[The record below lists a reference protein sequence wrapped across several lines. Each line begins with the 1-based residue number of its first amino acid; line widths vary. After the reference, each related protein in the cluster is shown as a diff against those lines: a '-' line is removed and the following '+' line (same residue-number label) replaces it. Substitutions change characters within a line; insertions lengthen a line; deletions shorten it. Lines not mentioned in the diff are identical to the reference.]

1 MGQQRKIEEMT
12 FDDFSERIA
21 HDVIEKK
28 IMQFND
34 DHVILVCGDEGKRK
48 STFTLALA
56 CNVYRKLGR
65 TPTTDMLKYSWPE
78 YREANLFA
86 LKNMKPLLR
95 DPRLAMKMVREYG
108 IDDDNTEEL
117 RKIWDKEM
125 DVKKGD
131 IVVFDEACEIN
142 ARASMSQTNKDFT
155 GLMIKNRF
163 LGLLHFLNI
172 PKPMSLDI
180 YPREQRARGMVWCCA
195 DYNDAI
201 TERLSRIY
209 YYTKETYSEIFA
221 AKRYWNLFTNQDKLI
236 RAVPPDFQI
245 TELGDLRTYIPDNIA
260 VFYESKKWA
269 FNYSGLL
276 ADALGKNKRTFNKD
290 RLVRPGE
297 SKAEWFE
304 RTGLSPSYYNTFRLV
319 K

>member
-1 MGQQRKIEEMT
+1 MSQRKIEEMT
-12 FDDFSERIA
+12 FDEFANKMA

-28 IMQFND
+28 ILKFND

-56 CNVYRKLGR
+56 CEVYRKLGR
-65 TPTTDMLKYSWPE
+65 EPTSEILKYSWPE

-86 LKNMKPLLR
+86 LKNMKPTLT
-95 DPRLAMKMVREYG
+95 DPRQAMKMVKEYG

-117 RKIWDKEM
+117 QKIWAKGIDI
-125 DVKKGD
+125 KKGD
-131 IVVFDEACEIN
+131 ILVFDEACEIN
-142 ARASMSQTNKDFT
+142 ARDSMSQTNKDFT

-180 YPREQRARGMVWCCA
+180 YPREQRARGMIWCCA
-195 DYNDAI
+195 DYNNEI
-201 TERLSRIY
+201 TDRIARVY

-221 AKRYWNLFTNQDKLI
+221 QKRYWNLFTNQDKLI

-245 TELGDLRTYIPDNIA
+245 TDMGDLRRFIPVEIATY
-260 VFYESKKWA
+260 YESKKWA

-290 RLVRPGE
+290 KCVRPGE
-297 SKAEWFE
+297 SKLEWFE
-304 RTGLSPSYYNTFRLV
+304 RTGVDPTRYSAYKIF